1 MDEHPSRSTLRPQ
14 SSLRSSKRRAPPVPP
29 AATCLDGPQPPQG
42 SLGFPQAAMDQKENL
57 GNRELKLAVVLPG
70 GVEKTAIINGSE
82 PVMDLLVTLCAQY
95 RLNPSG
101 HTIELISA
109 NRNDIKFKPNSLMG
123 SLEAEKILIKPKG
136 AEDRNKKT
144 GPHLPE
150 ATVRLIINHKKTQK
164 TILRVSP
171 QAPLESLVPAIC
183 EKCEF
188 NPKTTLLLRDVNSE
202 EPLDLT
208 RSLNDYGLR
217 ELYAR
222 DIKGGVNAYFPA
234 SSVDQEERNPPVK
247 GEVLKDK
254 ENRGLF
260 GSLFRKS
267 KKKTEQAVPTSAATS
282 PVLARKRPESMT
294 IAPSYSS
301 STNVS
306 KKRRAPAPPVT
317 PAHLPQSDL
326 SQQETPAKL
335 GVPPEGRQERGR
347 LMRGLSE
354 ISLRSTKRKAP
365 PPPRAVT
372 VDETSLDRSI
382 KGVPPPQPSSS
393 PGIVGET
400 HNGDH
405 SPRRS
410 ASVVE
415 KCSPDTMYIEMQG
428 CSPLEG
434 TTQTGPGG
442 PSSDGKEAG
451 IAMNHKESC
460 EKALNTDEA
469 VNPELEVMADDNNE
483 QEKASQGQIL
493 ELVGDENK
501 SITRE
506 PIDLPPLAHESPTLP
521 CPKLQPTSQEVGV
534 QALDPLS
541 TGTLDTDHPGSVKAP
556 TSSSS
561 DAPPPTPPELPKT
574 PPSSGF
580 SSIDRPQL
588 KRDMS
593 TSTEEG
599 GPDPVQSGAAHQAQ
613 TITVTK
619 QPLVQ
624 VKDSKPSIE
633 LTRDCTPKVGLT
645 SYTVK
650 PSKSVDKLRFFEV
663 ELTLEAPGPDVP
675 SDASKSLSEH
685 VAPFSKTTKPQDSGD
700 KPELYSLSLR
710 DNLQLHNG
718 THNNTASSPRST
730 AEQDEPFPERPL
742 PRVEGASADA
752 PQVGKKN
759 KVPPPVRPKPA
770 AFRLSLQKRTS
781 GYYVTSAAE
790 KDAITSSRCSAGG
803 RDHPEKAVCDNGF
816 PPPPPP
822 VFWDEEAGGDPQ
834 ETSPQTS
841 VPRPSR
847 QSSTELSLEKLR
859 SFAAPKPFIAAAPSP
874 FARAVAMAVKRSN
887 SLNQDSLSP
896 TPSSPTD
903 LTFVVEQKDSSGNVG
918 SAPLWSSTENAMEPQ
933 EAEIPSPG
941 WNGEPANHPEMATG
955 AGETLESPL
964 QL

>member
-1 MDEHPSRSTLRPQ
+1 
-14 SSLRSSKRRAPPVPP
+14 
-29 AATCLDGPQPPQG
+29 
-42 SLGFPQAAMDQKENL
+42 MDQKENL
-57 GNRELKLAVVLPG
+57 VNRELKLAVVLPG
-70 GVEKTAIINGSE
+70 GAEKTAIINGSE

-95 RLNPSG
+95 RLNPSS

-109 NRNDIKFKPNSLMG
+109 NRNDIKFKPNSLIG

-208 RSLNDYGLR
+208 KSLNDYGLR

-222 DIKGGVNAYFPA
+222 DIKGGVNAYHPA
-234 SSVDQEERNPPVK
+234 SFVHQEETDGPAK
-247 GEVLKDK
+247 GRVLKDK

-267 KKKTEQAVPTSAATS
+267 KKKTEQAVPMSASTS
-282 PVLARKRPESMT
+282 PILARKRPESMA
-294 IAPSYSS
+294 IAPS

-306 KKRRAPAPPVT
+306 MKRRAPAPPVT
-317 PAHLPQSDL
+317 PALHPPSDL
-326 SQQETPAKL
+326 SQQESPVKL
-335 GVPPEGRQERGR
+335 GLHPEGRQERGR
-347 LMRGLSE
+347 LMRGFSE
-354 ISLRSTKRKAP
+354 TSLKSTKRRAP

-372 VDETSLDRSI
+372 IDETSLDESV
-382 KGVPPPQPSSS
+382 KGAAISEASACASSTG
-393 PGIVGET
+393 PGVVGEIHHGDHRPREPTGIVEK
-400 HNGDH
+400 
-405 SPRRS
+405 S
-410 ASVVE
+410 A
-415 KCSPDTMYIEMQG
+415 PDTMYIEMQG
-428 CSPLEG
+428 STPLEG
-434 TTQTGPGG
+434 ATVNGPVG

-451 IAMNHKESC
+451 IPMNHKESF
-460 EKALNTDEA
+460 EKALDVDEA
-469 VNPELEVMADDNNE
+469 IHPEHKVVGDEKNE
-483 QEKASQGQIL
+483 QEKVPCGKIP

-501 SITRE
+501 SVTGE
-506 PIDLPPLAHESPTLP
+506 PMNLPPLAHESPTPP
-521 CPKLQPTSQEVGV
+521 CTKLQPTSQEVGV

-541 TGTLDTDHPGSVKAP
+541 TGTLETDHPGSVKAP
-556 TSSSS
+556 TSSSP
-561 DAPPPTPPELPKT
+561 DTPPSLPKT
-574 PPSSGF
+574 PPSPGF
-580 SSIDRPQL
+580 SLDRPQL

-599 GPDPVQSGAAHQAQ
+599 GPDPVLSGAPCEAQ

-619 QPLVQ
+619 QPLVHI
-624 VKDSKPSIE
+624 KDSQPKPKPSIE
-633 LTRDCTPKVGLT
+633 LTRDYTPKVGLT
-645 SYTVK
+645 SYTIV

-663 ELTLEAPGPDVP
+663 ELTLEAPAPDVP
-675 SDASKSLSEH
+675 PEASKSSSEH
-685 VAPFSKTTKPQDSGD
+685 VVPSSKTSQPQNLGD
-700 KPELYSLSLR
+700 KAELYSLSLR

-718 THNNTASSPRST
+718 THNNTASSPTST
-730 AEQDEPFPERPL
+730 PERDEPFPGPPL
-742 PRVEGASADA
+742 PHVEGTADA
-752 PQVGKKN
+752 PQLGKKN

-770 AFRLSLQKRTS
+770 SSRWSLPKRTP
-781 GYYVTSAAE
+781 GYYVTSAAD
-790 KDAITSSRCSAGG
+790 KDVIGSSHCSADE
-803 RDHPEKAVCDNGF
+803 REHPEKVVCDDGF

-822 VFWDEEAGGDPQ
+822 VFWEEEAGGDPQ
-834 ETSPQTS
+834 QKAPRTS
-841 VPRPSR
+841 VPKFSR
-847 QSSTELSLEKLR
+847 QPSAELSLEKLR
-859 SFAAPKPFIAAAPSP
+859 SFAAPKPFIPAAPSP

-887 SLNQDSLSP
+887 SLNQGSLSP

-903 LTFVVEQKDSSGNVG
+903 LTFVVEQKESSENVG
-918 SAPLWSSTENAMEPQ
+918 STPLWPSTEHAMEPR
-933 EAEIPSPG
+933 EAEISRPG

-955 AGETLESPL
+955 AEEASESPL